1 MEKTFRIEKDSL
13 GEKQV
18 PVSAY
23 YGIQTLRAVEN
34 FPITRIP
41 ISHFPKMGMAMGMI
55 KKAAAKA
62 NFELGLLDELRYKA
76 IDKACDEVID
86 GKLNDH
92 FIVDVI
98 QGGAGTSTNMNT
110 NEVIANRALEILGR
124 SRGDYEFLHPIDHV
138 NLSQSTNDVV
148 PTAIKVALH
157 FKLQELIDAVDHL
170 SKTFKIKGAEFKDVI
185 KMGRTEMQDAVPMTL
200 GQEFNAYGV
209 TMEED
214 ILRIQESMSLISE
227 INLGATAIGT
237 GINTHPEYKDLARE
251 ALIKISGLK
260 LLTSPDLVEATQ
272 DVGALV
278 HLSGVLKRVVV
289 KINKICDDLRLLSS
303 GPRAGFNEINLP
315 PLQPGS
321 SIMPGKVNPV
331 IPECVNEIAFAVIG
345 RDVSITM
352 AAAAGQLELNAFLP
366 LISFDLFTSISM
378 LKRGCMILADKCVIG
393 ITANVD
399 KCREYV
405 EKSTGVATILVPY
418 IGYDASA
425 KIAKESLKTG
435 KSVLELVMEKGLLTK
450 EQIDDILKP
459 EKMIAPTIHK

>member
-1 MEKTFRIEKDSL
+1 MDKTFRIERDSL

-18 PVSAY
+18 PMVAY

-41 ISHFPKMGMAMGMI
+41 ISHFPTMVVALGMI

-62 NFELGLLDELRYKA
+62 NNQLGLLDDLRYKA
-76 IDKACDEVID
+76 IDKACDEVIAR
-86 GKLNDH
+86 KLNNH

-98 QGGAGTSTNMNT
+98 QGGAGTSTNMNA

-124 SRGDYEFLHPIDHV
+124 ARGDYEFLHPIDHV

-157 FKLQELIDAVDHL
+157 FKLKELIQAIEHL
-170 SKTFKIKGAEFKDVI
+170 ANTFKKKGEEFKNII
-185 KMGRTEMQDAVPMTL
+185 KLGRTEMQDAVPMTL

-209 TMEED
+209 TMSED
-214 ILRIQESMSLISE
+214 ILRIQESMGLISE

-237 GINTHPEYKDLARE
+237 GINTHPQYKDLARE
-251 ALIKISGLK
+251 ALIEISGLK

-272 DVGALV
+272 DVGAFV

-303 GPRAGFNEINLP
+303 GPRAGFGEINLP

-331 IPECVNEIAFAVIG
+331 IPECVNEIAFAIMG
-345 RDVSITM
+345 NDVSVTI
-352 AAAAGQLELNAFLP
+352 AAASGQLELNAFLP
-366 LISFDLFTSISM
+366 LISFNLFTSISM
-378 LKRGCMILADKCVIG
+378 LKRGCMILADKCVKD
-393 ITANVD
+393 ITPNED

-405 EKSTGVATILVPY
+405 EKSTGIATILVPY

-425 KIAKESLKTG
+425 SIAKESLKTG
-435 KSVLELVMEKGLLTK
+435 KTVIELVLEKGLLSQ

-459 EKMIAPTIHK
+459 EKMIAPTLHK